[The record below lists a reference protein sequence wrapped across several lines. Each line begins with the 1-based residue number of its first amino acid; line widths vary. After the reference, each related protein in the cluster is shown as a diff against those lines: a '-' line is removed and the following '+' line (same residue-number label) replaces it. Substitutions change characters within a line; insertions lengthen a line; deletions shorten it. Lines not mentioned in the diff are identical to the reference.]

1 MPDLFEGLLEAVA
14 RSRIAFFVGRTDA
27 GKSTLI
33 KRIASGMDVS
43 MIDSDIGQSDVGPPS
58 VVALGERHGD
68 GYVMADGY
76 FCGSTSPARHFL
88 PLIAGSARMAGRAR
102 IWPVLVN
109 TTGLATGEVGRALKT
124 EKINALAPD
133 LIVGIGG
140 GLEYLDAFGRTGATV
155 MHLPV
160 SPLVKPKSRQERA
173 ALRQK
178 AFGEHFRGAR
188 SIENPFGKFSVERS
202 LLFNGERPHVA
213 RGVLRLDVSGSEA
226 LAVVPGKTQGYKALM
241 DKLSLDVLH
250 IYAPEDFVNVLVGL
264 LDGHG
269 KFLGL
274 GIIEDIDFEEEK
286 IHVHTAAGHF
296 SVLQLGSI
304 KLDMKHYNYAGP
316 FSGRTL
322 KA

>member
-1 MPDLFEGLLEAVA
+1 MSDLFKVLLEAVA
-14 RSRIAFFVGRTDA
+14 RSRMAFFVGRTDT

-33 KRIASGMDVS
+33 RHISREMDVS
-43 MIDSDIGQSDVGPPS
+43 VLDSDIGQSDVGPPS
-58 VVALGERHGD
+58 VVALGERHKD
-68 GYVMADGY
+68 SYVMVDGY

-88 PLIAGSARMAGRAR
+88 PLIAGAARMAERAK

-140 GLEYLDAFGRTGATV
+140 GLEYLDAFGRAGARV
-155 MHLPV
+155 IHLPV
-160 SPLVKPKSRQERA
+160 SPAVKPKSRQERA

-178 AFGEHFRGAR
+178 AFGEQFREAR
-188 SIENPFGKFSVERS
+188 SIEYSFGKFSVERS
-202 LLFNGERPHVA
+202 LLFNGERPHIV
-213 RGVLRLDVSGSEA
+213 RGILRMDVSGSEA
-226 LAVVPGKTQGYKALM
+226 LAVVSGKIPGYKALM
-241 DKLSLDVLH
+241 DQLSLDVLH

-264 LDGHG
+264 LDGSG

-274 GIIEDIDFEEEK
+274 GIIEAIDFEEEK
-286 IHVHTAAGHF
+286 IHIYTAAGHF
-296 SVLQLGSI
+296 SVLQFGSI
-304 KLDMKHYNYAGP
+304 KLDMEDFHYAGP

-322 KA
+322 RA